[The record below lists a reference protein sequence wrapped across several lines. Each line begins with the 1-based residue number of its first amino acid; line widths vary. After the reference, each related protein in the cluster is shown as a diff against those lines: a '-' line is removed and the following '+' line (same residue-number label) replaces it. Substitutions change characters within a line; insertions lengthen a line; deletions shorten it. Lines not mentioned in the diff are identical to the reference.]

1 MNSNPSFFNP
11 TNDKFTSSVTVSL
24 SENNITSGVNP
35 QHQVNENLH
44 ELFNASDNFNDEVSF
59 FRNYIYS

>member
-24 SENNITSGVNP
+24 SENNITSGKVCFFYKKKY
-35 QHQVNENLH
+35 
-44 ELFNASDNFNDEVSF
+44 ELSYTY
-59 FRNYIYS
+59 NYILHNLFTYLSI